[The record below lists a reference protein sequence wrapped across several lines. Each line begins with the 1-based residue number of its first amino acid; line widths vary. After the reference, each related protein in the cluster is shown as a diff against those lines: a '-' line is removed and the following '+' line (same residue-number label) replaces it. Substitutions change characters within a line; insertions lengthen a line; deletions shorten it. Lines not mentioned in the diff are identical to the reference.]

1 MFALVE
7 SGKIKKYFS
16 GNQGITIG
24 DNKYPNAIFSLWSK
38 DEREAIGIYEVET
51 DSTNYKDEKWYIN
64 TNESFTFGS
73 GKVTRSWGTAT
84 AKAHADTLWTSKDKT
99 DGNIPEGKDVGDV
112 AVEGL
117 KTQLIR
123 TIKQQAA
130 GILQDTDWYIIR
142 KADAGTAVPSSITTH
157 RAAVRTKAAE
167 METAIT
173 NASDTPALEAL
184 YTNQD
189 KTDNKIPDDKDV
201 GDVKSEGLKTVLIK
215 NLKSQAAAILRDT
228 DWYIIRKA
236 DAGTAVPSSI
246 TTHRAAVRTKAAEME
261 TAITNAADTP
271 ALETLYTYTKQEDG
285 SVTRPLGE
293 LPRLE
298 S

>member
-24 DNKYPNAIFSLWSK
+24 DNKYPKAIFTLWSK
-38 DEREAIGIYEVET
+38 DEREAIDIYEVEI
-51 DSTNYKDEKWYIN
+51 DNTNKKDEQWYIN
-64 TNESFTFGS
+64 TKITYSFGS
-73 GKVTRSWGTAT
+73 GKVTGSYGTAT
-84 AKAHADTLWTSKDKT
+84 AKAHADTLWTSQDKT
-99 DGNIPEGKDVGDV
+99 DGKIPEGKDVGDV

-130 GILQDTDWYIIR
+130 GELQKTDWYIIR
-142 KADAGTAVPSSITTH
+142 KADADTAVPSSITTH
-157 RAAVRTKAAE
+157 RAAVRTKCTE

-173 NASDTPALEAL
+173 NAS
-184 YTNQD
+184 
-189 KTDNKIPDDKDV
+189 
-201 GDVKSEGLKTVLIK
+201 
-215 NLKSQAAAILRDT
+215 
-228 DWYIIRKA
+228 
-236 DAGTAVPSSI
+236 
-246 TTHRAAVRTKAAEME
+246 
-261 TAITNAADTP
+261 DTP